1 MLATIGG
8 CGLVSSL
15 LLICS
20 QTISSLTNSHL
31 VAATGFFTDSYNL
44 FASNIILPCLAFVY
58 WGSEHEANIE
68 ITTNA
73 LTLAG
78 STIGQ
83 LIFGFLADK
92 YGRQQLYGV
101 ELMIVIMSTIGLAQ
115 SSVGWMNHSQ
125 DKTSMQ
131 AHSWIMVWKF
141 VMGIGIGRCLFAQT
155 LTCSQLTL
163 PGAEYPLSACI
174 TAEWAA
180 TKSRG
185 RMMAAVFIMQPIGQ
199 LVAWAVAM
207 AALHGISKDYDLNVG
222 IKTTDPDRIDN
233 AKIGIDILWRIVVGV
248 GAVPALIAILF
259 RWTIP
264 ESGRYTYDVKQDAR
278 TALKDTRKVYEQQAA
293 MQSDATEFDEF
304 ALEQGGPNFQLGQP
318 ALPQFPGTTSMPNAS
333 FDGFGRSSIASD
345 DNDMWAIPDPDD
357 DDDEYNQFSYDELH
371 TYFIKEGNWRYLVGM
386 STAWLLLD
394 FAFVSTSPYPSRKSV
409 S

>member
-1 MLATIGG
+1 M
-8 CGLVSSL
+8 
-15 LLICS
+15 
-20 QTISSLTNSHL
+20 
-31 VAATGFFTDSYNL
+31 

-141 VMGIGIGRCLFAQT
+141 VMGIGIGRCLYAQT
-155 LTCSQLTL
+155 LTCSQLTF

-394 FAFVSTSPYPSRKSV
+394 FAFVSTSSYPSCKPV